1 MLTIVNGISQSRM
14 DVMEKKYDSALFCC
28 IYTIDAAL
36 KANTPDIAQTC
47 LNMVIDSII
56 PGFKRQMT
64 KETAKENKANY
75 IQILKK
81 MNDDR
86 VIDLIVY
93 LRSL

>member
-1 MLTIVNGISQSRM
+1 
-14 DVMEKKYDSALFCC
+14 
-28 IYTIDAAL
+28 
-36 KANTPDIAQTC
+36 
-47 LNMVIDSII
+47 
-56 PGFKRQMT
+56 MT